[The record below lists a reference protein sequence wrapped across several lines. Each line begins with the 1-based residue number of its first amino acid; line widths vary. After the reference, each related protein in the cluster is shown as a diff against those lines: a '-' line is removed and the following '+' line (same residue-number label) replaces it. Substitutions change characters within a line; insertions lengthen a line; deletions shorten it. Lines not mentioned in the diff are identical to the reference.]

1 MAARGRKNGRDRGEK
16 MAVIGEK
23 QMAVDT
29 GAHFAIAVR
38 AKSNPFAAA
47 PTTKGFACRARIAIL
62 IPQR

>member
-1 MAARGRKNGRDRGEK
+1 MAA
-16 MAVIGEK
+16 VGEK

-47 PTTKGFACRARIAIL
+47 PKTKGFACRARIAIL